1 MDLGNRED
9 RLIFFGL
16 IAGVLAVVFLHMVF
30 ELSIFLSIVIVVIG
44 VVAIIGG
51 LIFLAEQ
58 QNKKEEKEAFKKAHP
73 HYEAEEFY
81 RACCK
86 AGVRSAKTEADIA
99 KISECANEQ
108 FLRMTQQEAL
118 DFFLLG
124 QAEVQRIK
132 DEEQQAFLA
141 KLTEEETEYEKYI
154 TRFASFAAHRKV
166 AAMCSERAMERR
178 ELLKYLQDH
187 VSDGARSATN
197 LYTMSK
203 RKEYDWATMGGI
215 ASGLGGFGAGVAV
228 AVDAQIKNQEIR
240 QQNQQLE
247 SAINSMAVV
256 AINNNIEEQTR
267 VKGEMEYWER
277 QAMNASKLKVK
288 EAPAEELL
296 AILSPSVAQ
305 KAQNK
310 TGSMVIKVKIEPY
323 YSRNLMIG
331 KNRAVIDGTIKAV
344 FWKENTRVGEAVLTL
359 PLNNNGYREAV
370 LEGICRSD
378 LLEYK
383 ERYTITFEPNALW
396 LIEELYWV

>member
-30 ELSIFLSIVIVVIG
+30 ELSIFLSIVLVVIG
-44 VVAIIGG
+44 VIAIIGL
-51 LIFLAEQ
+51 LIFIAEQ
-58 QNKKEEKEAFKKAHP
+58 QNKKDEKDAFKKAHP

-81 RACCK
+81 RACWK
-86 AGVRSAKTEADIA
+86 AGVRSANTEAGIA
-99 KISECANEQ
+99 KINECAREQ
-108 FLRMTQQEAL
+108 FLRMSQQEAI

-124 QAEVQRIK
+124 QAEVKRIK

-141 KLTEEETEYEKYI
+141 KLTEEEIEYEKYI
-154 TRFASFAAHRKV
+154 NRFASFAAHRKV
-166 AAMCSERAMERR
+166 AAMCSERAMEKR

-187 VSDGARSATN
+187 VSDGARSATK
-197 LYTMSK
+197 LYNMSK

-215 ASGLGGFGAGVAV
+215 ASGIAGFGAGVAV

-256 AINNNIEEQTR
+256 AINNNIEEQGK
-267 VKGEMEYWER
+267 VKREAEYWER
-277 QAMNASKLKVK
+277 QAMNASNLKVK
-288 EAPAEELL
+288 EVPAEELL
-296 AILSPSVAQ
+296 AILSPSIAQ

-323 YSRNLMIG
+323 YSRNLTIG
-331 KNRAVIDGTIKAV
+331 ESCAVIDGTIKAV
-344 FWKENTRVGEAVLTL
+344 FWKDETRVGEAVLTL
-359 PLNNNGYREAV
+359 PLSNYGRSEV
-370 LEGICRSD
+370 IIDGICRSSS
-378 LLEYK
+378 LKYK
-383 ERYTITFEPNALW
+383 EHYTITFEPNALW
-396 LIEELYWV
+396 LIEAL